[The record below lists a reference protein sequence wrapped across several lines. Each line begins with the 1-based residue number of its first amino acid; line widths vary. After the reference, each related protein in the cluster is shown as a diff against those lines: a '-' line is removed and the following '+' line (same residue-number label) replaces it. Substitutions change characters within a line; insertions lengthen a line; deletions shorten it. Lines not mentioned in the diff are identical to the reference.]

1 MHICTRLFYIPTGH
15 AVCLA
20 DLVCACTVEQLRLLD
35 TVKEKPDFTDIIRP
49 FPRVRATV
57 LLMYDAVF

>member
-1 MHICTRLFYIPTGH
+1 
-15 AVCLA
+15 LA